1 MSERIGVYVCECGPN
16 IKDAMDLDELVESAS
31 GLERVVLAKT
41 FRLLCSDEGR
51 EVIRKD
57 IKEQQLNRV
66 VIAACSPKEHE
77 STFKKTLQEAGLN
90 PYLLQIANIRE
101 QCAWV
106 INDRILATDKAKA
119 VIKAAAKRV
128 IYHRPIEGKE
138 IECVPDVMVVGAGIA
153 GISAALTI
161 SQKNRKVY
169 LVEKSPCIGGR
180 VARCEEIF
188 PSLECAS
195 CILEPKLDEVL
206 YNENIELFTYSEVEE
221 VLGSYGNFT
230 VKVNQRAKSVHSKAC
245 LGCGACFEVCPVTV
259 KNEFN
264 ECLDERKAIYI
275 PYAGALPNVAVID
288 RENCIRFSTK
298 GAWQERD
305 GNKAAECDACKKACP
320 FQAIDY
326 EERDQI
332 RELKV
337 GAIVVA
343 TGFDVFDPRRASQYG
358 YGKSDNVYTSV
369 EFERIINSTGPTGG
383 QILLRNG
390 EIPKSIAIIHC
401 VGSKTKEYNEYCS
414 GICCM
419 CALKFAHLIKK
430 KLPDAE
436 VSEFYSDLCVP
447 GKGYQ
452 KFFNDLCDEGID
464 FVRMKTSGSI
474 DVREKRDQ
482 LLVQYE
488 DVFGI
493 KNKVF
498 FDMVVLVSAIEPARG
513 SDHVAKTFDIAQSDD
528 GFFLEQDTR
537 LAPVSATTQGVFI
550 AGCAQGPKDIQG
562 SVTQGQAAAGRILSE
577 LIPGE
582 KLEPEVMTAEIDGDL
597 CSGCQICIG
606 LCPFKA
612 IGLNGRKR
620 HPEVNEL
627 LCRGCGTCT
636 AACPSGA
643 IESKHFTDRQVFEE
657 IRGILG

>member
-1 MSERIGVYVCECGPN
+1 MLERIGIYVCECGPN
-16 IKDAMDLDELVESAS
+16 IRDAIDIEELVRFAS
-31 GLERVVLAKT
+31 DLENVVVARA
-41 FRLLCSDEGR
+41 FRLLCSDDGR
-51 EVIRKD
+51 ELITKDIRKR
-57 IKEQQLNRV
+57 QLNRV

-77 STFKKTLQEAGLN
+77 ITFRKALQEAGLN

-119 VIKAAAKRV
+119 MIKAAAKRV
-128 IYHRPIEGKE
+128 IYHSPIKRKE
-138 IECVPDVMVVGAGIA
+138 IECVPDVLVVGAGIA
-153 GISAALTI
+153 GISAALTL
-161 SQKNRKVY
+161 SQKSRKVY
-169 LVEKSPCIGGR
+169 LVEKSPCIGGK
-180 VARCEEIF
+180 VARYEEIF

-195 CILEPKLDEVL
+195 CILGPKLDEVL
-206 YNENIELFTYSEVEE
+206 YNENIELFTCSEVQE

-230 VKVNQRAKSVHSKAC
+230 VKVNQKAKYVHSKAC

-264 ECLDERKAIYI
+264 EDLDERKAIYI

-298 GAWQERD
+298 GGSADRY
-305 GNKAAECDACKKACP
+305 GNKATECDACRKACP

-326 EERDQI
+326 KETDQI

-343 TGFDVFDPRRASQYG
+343 TGFDVFDPRMAPQYG
-358 YGKSDNVYTSV
+358 YGKSDNVCTAL
-369 EFERIINSTGPTGG
+369 EFERILSSTGPTGG
-383 QILLRNG
+383 QILLKNG
-390 EIPKSIAIIHC
+390 EVPKSVALIHC
-401 VGSKTKEYNEYCS
+401 VGSKTKGYNEYCS

-419 CALKFAHLIKK
+419 CSLKLAHLIKK
-430 KLPDAE
+430 KLPDAK
-436 VSEFYSDLCVP
+436 VLEFYSDLCLP

-452 KFFNDLCDEGID
+452 KFFNGLCEEGID
-464 FVRMKTSGSI
+464 FVRTKTSGSTEVI
-474 DVREKRDQ
+474 EEGGQ

-488 DVFGI
+488 DISEI
-493 KNKVF
+493 KKKTS

-513 SDHVAKTFDIAQSDD
+513 SDHVAKTFDIAQGDD
-528 GFFLEQDTR
+528 GFFLEQDEK
-537 LAPVSATTQGVFI
+537 LAPVSTSTEGIFI

-562 SVTQGQAAAGRILSE
+562 SVAQGQAAAGEILSR

-582 KLEPEVMTAEIDGDL
+582 KLELEVMTVEINVDL
-597 CSGCQICIG
+597 CSGCRTCIG

-612 IGLNGRKR
+612 IGLNGNQKR
-620 HPEVNEL
+620 AEVNEL
-627 LCRGCGTCT
+627 LCRGCGTCA

-643 IESKHFTDRQVFEE
+643 IESKHFTDRQIFEE